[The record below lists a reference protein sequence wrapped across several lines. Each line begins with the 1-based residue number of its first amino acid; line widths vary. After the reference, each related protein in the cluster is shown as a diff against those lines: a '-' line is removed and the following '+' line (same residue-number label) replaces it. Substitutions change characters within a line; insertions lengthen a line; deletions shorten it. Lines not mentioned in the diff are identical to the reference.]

1 MQAFD
6 QFMSELGHPN
16 PAQRTEF
23 RCVKLIAHCFF
34 STSTKQ
40 ECRTM
45 KAMTPDSRR
54 VARSLFDTGAT
65 NSRIYA
71 QLGRHRSN
79 IDPGCARSVRERTVT
94 VIAMTAEVGS
104 VGDKV
109 TARLVAR
116 LGLTI
121 IRFANVA
128 ARVADRLGVD
138 RRAVLRYVN
147 GRASLLE
154 RWRIDSR
161 RLFYYATEEILCLAQ
176 RGNVLIEDW
185 EDAMLL
191 RDIPGFIGV
200 RLCAPS
206 AFRTPALMKRE
217 GTTDANAARARIERD
232 AVGDACAPRACFNVE
247 REDSRLYDVALNIER
262 LSVEACVNTI
272 VELAESRRL
281 PDRAA
286 MRSALADKLIEV
298 RIRSAIDEHIS
309 RSMAPLGVSV
319 SVTDEKVTLHGISCS
334 GGLRRRAEEIARA
347 ISGALPIDNR
357 IVSVASRGWLWATPP
372 VTASWTAS
380 SSKTN
385 R

>member
-1 MQAFD
+1 V
-6 QFMSELGHPN
+6 N
-16 PAQRTEF
+16 PVIPIQRNGQSSGGVEPIAQ
-23 RCVKLIAHCFF
+23 CFF

-40 ECRTM
+40 ECCTM
-45 KAMTPDSRR
+45 TAMTPDSRR
-54 VARSLFDTGAT
+54 VARPLFDTRIT
-65 NSRIYA
+65 NSRIGA
-71 QLGRHRSN
+71 QLGRPRSN
-79 IDPGCARSVRERTVT
+79 IESGCARSPREHTVT

-104 VGDKV
+104 VGDEV
-109 TARLVAR
+109 AARLVAR

-128 ARVADRLGVD
+128 AQVADRLGVD
-138 RRAVLRYVN
+138 RGAVLRYVN
-147 GRASLLE
+147 GRASLLD

-161 RLFYYATEEILCLAQ
+161 KLFYYATEEILCLAQ

-185 EDAMLL
+185 EAAMPL

-206 AFRTPALMKRE
+206 AFRAPVLMERE

-232 AVGDACAPRACFNVE
+232 ADGDVRALRACFNIE
-247 REDSRLYDVALNIER
+247 REDRHVYDVALNIER

-286 MRSALADKLIEV
+286 MRSALTNKLIEV
-298 RIRSAIDEHIS
+298 RIRSALDEHIS

-347 ISGALPIDNR
+347 ISGASPIDNR
-357 IVSVASRGWLWATPP
+357 IASVASRGSLWATPP
-372 VTASWTAS
+372 VTASWTEA